1 MIEKIRRFHEEGD
14 DVGAFVTDL
23 SKAFDWSHHD
33 LLITGPNTYGV
44 ESCEFFIFIT

>member
-1 MIEKIRRFHEEGD
+1 MTEKIRRFHEEGD

-44 ESCEFFIFIT
+44 ESFQFFIFIP